1 MYDELQYMEE
11 LLLFVGNA
19 YVFSRPYANDFDSI
33 ASDVYFKYSDMY
45 PVEDS
50 LKTFK

>member
-19 YVFSRPYANDFDSI
+19 YVVSRPHADDFDSI
-33 ASDVYFKYSDMY
+33 ASDVYFQYSDMY
-45 PVEDS
+45 PRENSYVR
-50 LKTFK
+50 